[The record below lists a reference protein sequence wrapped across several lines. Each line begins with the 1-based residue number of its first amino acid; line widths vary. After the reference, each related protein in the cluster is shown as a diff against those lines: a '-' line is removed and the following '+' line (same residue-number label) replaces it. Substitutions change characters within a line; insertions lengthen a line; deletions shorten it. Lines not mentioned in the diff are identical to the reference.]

1 MSSGR
6 GCSQDGAVVGT
17 IMFFHVKHDKGIF
30 PIHAI
35 QKRSVLE
42 EQTSYAPGAIF

>member
-17 IMFFHVKHDKGIF
+17 IMFFHVKHDEGVF
-30 PIHAI
+30 PYMPY
-35 QKRSVLE
+35 KNGLS
-42 EQTSYAPGAIF
+42 